1 MRMVSNRRSSFAMTC
16 TQCDHELFAPE
27 RSEHRDERH
36 ILHHWRCPKC
46 DCCFDVI
53 SPADT
58 KSIEGIMK
66 KIEDMIAKRDVSPLP
81 LVA

>member
-1 MRMVSNRRSSFAMTC
+1 MTC
-16 TQCDHELFAPE
+16 IQCDHELSAPE

-36 ILHHWRCPKC
+36 ILHRWRCPKC

-53 SPADT
+53 SLADT